1 MEMSQKKFLNLFF
14 KIAITIGLAGIFLYL
29 FQELISAFEA
39 TAYTVFIV
47 IANFIGMAA
56 IVVFI
61 VRLFLSEQDMLLMN
75 LGIILGASYVFLY
88 IFGHFFAPGYI
99 EGKFEFKGF
108 ADNDINFIGLLLL
121 TLLSIGVIVIFA
133 MRFTKRDQFGIFEKF
148 SVLIWVIALGI
159 FTFSNEFYF
168 RVDEAFAEK
177 LRPILGISFL
187 PNNFEFIFILFI
199 AIFLILSFFV
209 GINQKILDLLKL
221 LILNSL
227 FLTLA
232 IATTNAIG
240 FSLPG
245 GVFIFSI
252 FGNILVIIGAIM
264 LVVCTVLVLQEKY
277 PKSLASRSKN

>member
-1 MEMSQKKFLNLFF
+1 MEMSQKKLLNLFF
-14 KIAITIGLAGIFLYL
+14 KIAITVGLAGIFLYL

-39 TAYTVFIV
+39 KAYTVFIV
-47 IANFIGMAA
+47 MANIIGMVA

-61 VRLFLSEQDMLLMN
+61 VRLFLSEHDMFLMN
-75 LGIILGASYVFLY
+75 LGIILGAVHVFLY
-88 IFGHFFAPGYI
+88 IFAHFFAPGYI
-99 EGKFEFKGF
+99 DNKFEFKGF

-133 MRFTKRDQFGIFEKF
+133 LRFTKRDQFGIFEKF
-148 SVLIWVIALGI
+148 SVLLWVVALGI

-168 RVDEAFAEK
+168 RVKDAFAEK
-177 LRPILGISFL
+177 LKPVLGITFL
-187 PNNFEFIFILFI
+187 PTNFELIFILFI

-209 GINQKILDLLKL
+209 GVNQKILDLLKL

-227 FLTLA
+227 FLTAA

-240 FSLPG
+240 FSLPS
-245 GVFIFSI
+245 GVFIISI
-252 FGNILVIIGAIM
+252 FGNIFVIIGTIM